1 VFGPSKIVFF
11 GVREGLS
18 AVTSERPDVDVPPRV
33 ADVIVE
39 LAEAEAAEA
48 DARAEAAV
56 AKARAVRLRGRSGEA
71 AGDSGATEA
80 AGDSGAT
87 EGAGDS
93 GAGEDAG
100 ESTGEIR
107 PPRGLSRWRAVALAA
122 AAVVIGAL
130 LALTGLMLVKHNE
143 AAANRAQDREF
154 LEAASEGI
162 VALLSIDHGRAEA
175 DVQRILDLSIGAFRD
190 DFASR
195 AGDFI
200 TTAQKG
206 KAVTKGAVT
215 AAALESAGDD
225 NAVVLVAATSQVTNV
240 SGARDDPRPWRMS
253 VTVSRDEDQWKMSN
267 VEFVP

>member
-1 VFGPSKIVFF
+1 MFGPSKIVFF

-18 AVTSERPDVDVPPRV
+18 AVTSERPDVDVPARV

-56 AKARAVRLRGRSGEA
+56 AKARAVRLRGRSGE
-71 AGDSGATEA
+71 GTGESGAGE
-80 AGDSGAT
+80 SGAT
-87 EGAGDS
+87 EGAGD
-93 GAGEDAG
+93 
-100 ESTGEIR
+100 STGEIR

-200 TTAQKG
+200 ATAQKG

>member
-1 VFGPSKIVFF
+1 M
-11 GVREGLS
+11 
-18 AVTSERPDVDVPPRV
+18 TSERPDVDVPARV

-56 AKARAVRLRGRSGEA
+56 AKARAVRLRGRSGE
-71 AGDSGATEA
+71 
-80 AGDSGAT
+80 
-87 EGAGDS
+87 
-93 GAGEDAG
+93 GAGESA
-100 ESTGEIR
+100 GEIR
-107 PPRGLSRWRAVALAA
+107 PPRGLSRWRAAALAA
-122 AAVVIGAL
+122 AAVAIGAL
-130 LALTGLMLVKHNE
+130 LALTGLMVVKHNE

-200 TTAQKG
+200 ATAQKG

>member
-1 VFGPSKIVFF
+1 MFF

-18 AVTSERPDVDVPPRV
+18 AVTSERSDVDVPAQTRV
-33 ADVIVE
+33 ADVMVE

-48 DARAEAAV
+48 DARAEAAL
-56 AKARAVRLRGRSGEA
+56 AKAKAARLRDISA
-71 AGDSGATEA
+71 PASA
-80 AGDSGAT
+80 
-87 EGAGDS
+87 
-93 GAGEDAG
+93 
-100 ESTGEIR
+100 GEIR
-107 PPRGLSRWRAVALAA
+107 PSRRLSRWRAAALAA
-122 AAVVIGAL
+122 AALLIGAL

-143 AAANRAQDREF
+143 AAATRAQDRK
-154 LEAASEGI
+154 LIEAASEGI
-162 VALLSIDHGRAEA
+162 VALLSIDHDRAEA

-200 TTAQKG
+200 ATAQKG
-206 KAVTKGAVT
+206 KSVTKGAVT
-215 AAALESAGDD
+215 AAALESTGND
-225 NAVVLVAATSQVTNV
+225 NAVVLVAATSQVTNA

>member
-1 VFGPSKIVFF
+1 
-11 GVREGLS
+11 
-18 AVTSERPDVDVPPRV
+18 V

-56 AKARAVRLRGRSGEA
+56 AKARAVRLRVRSGEGA
-71 AGDSGATEA
+71 GESGAGESGATEGAGDSGATEG

-100 ESTGEIR
+100 ESAGQIR

-130 LALTGLMLVKHNE
+130 LALTGLMVVKHNE

>member
-1 VFGPSKIVFF
+1 M
-11 GVREGLS
+11 
-18 AVTSERPDVDVPPRV
+18 TSERPDVDVPARV

-56 AKARAVRLRGRSGEA
+56 AKARAVRLRGRSGE
-71 AGDSGATEA
+71 
-80 AGDSGAT
+80 
-87 EGAGDS
+87 
-93 GAGEDAG
+93 GAGESA
-100 ESTGEIR
+100 GEIR

-200 TTAQKG
+200 ATAQKG

>member
-1 VFGPSKIVFF
+1 M
-11 GVREGLS
+11 
-18 AVTSERPDVDVPPRV
+18 TSERPDVDVPARV

-56 AKARAVRLRGRSGEA
+56 AKARAVRLRGRSGED
-71 AGDSGATEA
+71 AGE
-80 AGDSGAT
+80 SGAT

-100 ESTGEIR
+100 ESAREIR

-200 TTAQKG
+200 ATAQKG

>member
-1 VFGPSKIVFF
+1 M
-11 GVREGLS
+11 
-18 AVTSERPDVDVPPRV
+18 TSERPDVDVPARV

-56 AKARAVRLRGRSGEA
+56 AKARAVRLRGRSGED
-71 AGDSGATEA
+71 AGE
-80 AGDSGAT
+80 SGAT

-100 ESTGEIR
+100 ESGREIR

-200 TTAQKG
+200 ATAQKG

>member
-1 VFGPSKIVFF
+1 M
-11 GVREGLS
+11 
-18 AVTSERPDVDVPPRV
+18 TSERPDVDVPPRV

-56 AKARAVRLRGRSGEA
+56 AKARAVRLRGRSGE
-71 AGDSGATEA
+71 
-80 AGDSGAT
+80 
-87 EGAGDS
+87 GAGDS

-107 PPRGLSRWRAVALAA
+107 PPRGLSRWRAAALAA

>member
-1 VFGPSKIVFF
+1 M
-11 GVREGLS
+11 
-18 AVTSERPDVDVPPRV
+18 TSERPDVDVPARV

-56 AKARAVRLRGRSGEA
+56 AKARAVRLRGRSGE
-71 AGDSGATEA
+71 D

-87 EGAGDS
+87 EG
-93 GAGEDAG
+93 AG

>member
-1 VFGPSKIVFF
+1 M
-11 GVREGLS
+11 
-18 AVTSERPDVDVPPRV
+18 TSERPDVDVPPRV

-107 PPRGLSRWRAVALAA
+107 PPRGLSRWRAAALAA

>member
-1 VFGPSKIVFF
+1 M
-11 GVREGLS
+11 
-18 AVTSERPDVDVPPRV
+18 TSERPDVDVTARV

-56 AKARAVRLRGRSGEA
+56 AKARAVRLRGRSGEG
-71 AGDSGATEA
+71 AGDSGAGE
-80 AGDSGAT
+80 D
-87 EGAGDS
+87 AGDS

-100 ESTGEIR
+100 ESAGEIR

-200 TTAQKG
+200 ATAQKG

>member
-1 VFGPSKIVFF
+1 M
-11 GVREGLS
+11 
-18 AVTSERPDVDVPPRV
+18 TSERPDVDVPARV

-56 AKARAVRLRGRSGEA
+56 AKARAVRLRGRSGE
-71 AGDSGATEA
+71 D

-100 ESTGEIR
+100 ESAGEIR

-130 LALTGLMLVKHNE
+130 LALTGLMVVKHNE

-200 TTAQKG
+200 ATAQKG

>member
-1 VFGPSKIVFF
+1 M
-11 GVREGLS
+11 
-18 AVTSERPDVDVPPRV
+18 TSERPDVDVPARV

-56 AKARAVRLRGRSGEA
+56 AKARAVRLRGRSGE
-71 AGDSGATEA
+71 D

-87 EGAGDS
+87 EG
-93 GAGEDAG
+93 AG

-130 LALTGLMLVKHNE
+130 LALTGLMVVKHNE

-162 VALLSIDHGRAEA
+162 VALLSIDHGRADA

-200 TTAQKG
+200 ATAQKG

>member
-1 VFGPSKIVFF
+1 M
-11 GVREGLS
+11 
-18 AVTSERPDVDVPPRV
+18 TSERPDVDVPARV

-56 AKARAVRLRGRSGEA
+56 AKARAVRLRGRSGE
-71 AGDSGATEA
+71 
-80 AGDSGAT
+80 
-87 EGAGDS
+87 
-93 GAGEDAG
+93 DAG
-100 ESTGEIR
+100 ESAGEIR

-130 LALTGLMLVKHNE
+130 LALTGLMVVKHNE

-200 TTAQKG
+200 ATAQKG

>member
-1 VFGPSKIVFF
+1 M
-11 GVREGLS
+11 
-18 AVTSERPDVDVPPRV
+18 TSERPDVDVPPRV

-71 AGDSGATEA
+71 AGDSGA
-80 AGDSGAT
+80 
-87 EGAGDS
+87 
-93 GAGEDAG
+93 GEDAG

-107 PPRGLSRWRAVALAA
+107 PPRGLSRWRAAALAA

>member
-1 VFGPSKIVFF
+1 VGS
-11 GVREGLS
+11 GLLG
-18 AVTSERPDVDVPPRV
+18 AAICAGAPFV
-33 ADVIVE
+33 
-39 LAEAEAAEA
+39 LARFTDF
-48 DARAEAAV
+48 DAP
-56 AKARAVRLRGRSGEA
+56 
-71 AGDSGATEA
+71 TQ
-80 AGDSGAT
+80 
-87 EGAGDS
+87 
-93 GAGEDAG
+93 
-100 ESTGEIR
+100 
-107 PPRGLSRWRAVALAA
+107 ALAA
-122 AAVVIGAL
+122 AFLWELLPFMVLTSAGAVLRVANEVHGRFTVVALTPLLRAAVVIGAL

>member
-1 VFGPSKIVFF
+1 MFF

-18 AVTSERPDVDVPPRV
+18 AVTSERPDVDVPAQTRV
-33 ADVIVE
+33 ADVMVE

-48 DARAEAAV
+48 DARAEAAL
-56 AKARAVRLRGRSGEA
+56 AKAKAARLRDISA
-71 AGDSGATEA
+71 PASA
-80 AGDSGAT
+80 
-87 EGAGDS
+87 
-93 GAGEDAG
+93 
-100 ESTGEIR
+100 GEIR
-107 PPRGLSRWRAVALAA
+107 PSRRLSRWRAAALAA
-122 AAVVIGAL
+122 AALLIGAL

-143 AAANRAQDREF
+143 AAATRAQDRK
-154 LEAASEGI
+154 LIEAASEGI
-162 VALLSIDHGRAEA
+162 VALLSIDHDRAEA

-200 TTAQKG
+200 ATAQKG
-206 KAVTKGAVT
+206 KSVTKGAVT
-215 AAALESAGDD
+215 AAALESTGND
-225 NAVVLVAATSQVTNV
+225 NAVVLVAATSQVTNA

>member
-1 VFGPSKIVFF
+1 MFF

-18 AVTSERPDVDVPPRV
+18 AVTSERPDVDVPAQTRV
-33 ADVIVE
+33 ADVMVE

-48 DARAEAAV
+48 DARAEAAL
-56 AKARAVRLRGRSGEA
+56 AKAKAARLRDLSA
-71 AGDSGATEA
+71 PAGA
-80 AGDSGAT
+80 
-87 EGAGDS
+87 
-93 GAGEDAG
+93 
-100 ESTGEIR
+100 GEIR
-107 PPRGLSRWRAVALAA
+107 PPRRLSRWRAAAVAA
-122 AAVVIGAL
+122 AALLIGAL

-143 AAANRAQDREF
+143 AAAARTQDRK
-154 LEAASEGI
+154 LIEAASEGI
-162 VALLSIDHGRAEA
+162 VALLSIDHDRAEA

-200 TTAQKG
+200 ATAQKG
-206 KAVTKGAVT
+206 KSVTKGAVT

-225 NAVVLVAATSQVTNV
+225 NAVVLVAATSQVTNA

>member
-1 VFGPSKIVFF
+1 
-11 GVREGLS
+11 
-18 AVTSERPDVDVPPRV
+18 VTSERPDVDVPARV

-56 AKARAVRLRGRSGEA
+56 AKARAVRLRGRSGE
-71 AGDSGATEA
+71 
-80 AGDSGAT
+80 
-87 EGAGDS
+87 
-93 GAGEDAG
+93 DAG
-100 ESTGEIR
+100 ESAGEIR

-130 LALTGLMLVKHNE
+130 LALTGLMVVKHNE

>member
-1 VFGPSKIVFF
+1 M
-11 GVREGLS
+11 
-18 AVTSERPDVDVPPRV
+18 TSERPDVDVPARV

-56 AKARAVRLRGRSGEA
+56 AKARAVRLRGRSGE
-71 AGDSGATEA
+71 
-80 AGDSGAT
+80 
-87 EGAGDS
+87 
-93 GAGEDAG
+93 GAGESA
-100 ESTGEIR
+100 GEIR
-107 PPRGLSRWRAVALAA
+107 PPRGLSRWRAAALAA
-122 AAVVIGAL
+122 AAVAIGAL
-130 LALTGLMLVKHNE
+130 LALTGLMVVKHNE

>member
-1 VFGPSKIVFF
+1 MFF

-18 AVTSERPDVDVPPRV
+18 AVTSKRPDVDVPAQTRV
-33 ADVIVE
+33 ADVLVE

-48 DARAEAAV
+48 DARAEAAL
-56 AKARAVRLRGRSGEA
+56 AKAEAARLRDLSA
-71 AGDSGATEA
+71 PASA
-80 AGDSGAT
+80 
-87 EGAGDS
+87 
-93 GAGEDAG
+93 
-100 ESTGEIR
+100 GEIR
-107 PPRGLSRWRAVALAA
+107 PPRRLPRWRAAALAA
-122 AAVVIGAL
+122 AALLIGAL

-143 AAANRAQDREF
+143 AAAARAQDRK
-154 LEAASEGI
+154 LIEAASEGI
-162 VALLSIDHGRAEA
+162 VALLSIDHDRAEA

-200 TTAQKG
+200 ATAQKG
-206 KAVTKGAVT
+206 KSVTKGAVT
-215 AAALESAGDD
+215 AAALESTGDD
-225 NAVVLVAATSQVTNV
+225 NAVVLVAATSQVTNA

>member
-1 VFGPSKIVFF
+1 M
-11 GVREGLS
+11 
-18 AVTSERPDVDVPPRV
+18 TSERPDVDVPARV

-56 AKARAVRLRGRSGEA
+56 AKARAVRLRVRSGEG
-71 AGDSGATEA
+71 AGESGAGESGATEG

-100 ESTGEIR
+100 ESAGQIR

-130 LALTGLMLVKHNE
+130 LALTGLMVVKHNE
-143 AAANRAQDREF
+143 AAATRAQDREF

-200 TTAQKG
+200 ATAQKG

>member
-1 VFGPSKIVFF
+1 M
-11 GVREGLS
+11 
-18 AVTSERPDVDVPPRV
+18 TSERPDVDVPPRV

-56 AKARAVRLRGRSGEA
+56 AKARAVRLRGRSGE
-71 AGDSGATEA
+71 D

-87 EGAGDS
+87 EG
-93 GAGEDAG
+93 AG

-130 LALTGLMLVKHNE
+130 LALTGLMVVKHNE

>member
-1 VFGPSKIVFF
+1 MFEPSKIVFF

-56 AKARAVRLRGRSGEA
+56 AKARAVRLRGRSGE
-71 AGDSGATEA
+71 
-80 AGDSGAT
+80 
-87 EGAGDS
+87 
-93 GAGEDAG
+93 DAG
-100 ESTGEIR
+100 ESAREIR

-200 TTAQKG
+200 ATAQKG

>member
-1 VFGPSKIVFF
+1 MFF

-18 AVTSERPDVDVPPRV
+18 AVTSERPDVDVPAQTRV
-33 ADVIVE
+33 ADVMVE

-48 DARAEAAV
+48 DARAEAAL
-56 AKARAVRLRGRSGEA
+56 AKAKAARLRDISA
-71 AGDSGATEA
+71 PAGA
-80 AGDSGAT
+80 
-87 EGAGDS
+87 
-93 GAGEDAG
+93 
-100 ESTGEIR
+100 GEIR
-107 PPRGLSRWRAVALAA
+107 PSRRLSRWRAAALAA
-122 AAVVIGAL
+122 AALLIGAL

-143 AAANRAQDREF
+143 AAATRAQDRK
-154 LEAASEGI
+154 LIEAASEGI
-162 VALLSIDHGRAEA
+162 VALLSIDHDRAEA

-200 TTAQKG
+200 ATAQKG
-206 KAVTKGAVT
+206 KSVTKGAVT
-215 AAALESAGDD
+215 AAALESTGDD
-225 NAVVLVAATSQVTNV
+225 NAVVLVAATSQVTNA

>member
-1 VFGPSKIVFF
+1 M
-11 GVREGLS
+11 
-18 AVTSERPDVDVPPRV
+18 TSERPDVDVPARV
-33 ADVIVE
+33 ADVVVE

-56 AKARAVRLRGRSGEA
+56 AKARAVRLRGRSGE
-71 AGDSGATEA
+71 D

-87 EGAGDS
+87 EG
-93 GAGEDAG
+93 AG

-200 TTAQKG
+200 ATAQKG

-225 NAVVLVAATSQVTNV
+225 YAVVLVAATSQVTNV

>member
-1 VFGPSKIVFF
+1 M
-11 GVREGLS
+11 
-18 AVTSERPDVDVPPRV
+18 TSERPDVDVPPRV

-48 DARAEAAV
+48 DARAEAAI
-56 AKARAVRLRGRSGEA
+56 AKARAVRLRGRSGE
-71 AGDSGATEA
+71 D

-87 EGAGDS
+87 EGAG
-93 GAGEDAG
+93 
-100 ESTGEIR
+100 ESTGEIQ

>member
-1 VFGPSKIVFF
+1 M
-11 GVREGLS
+11 
-18 AVTSERPDVDVPPRV
+18 TSERPDVDVPARV

-56 AKARAVRLRGRSGEA
+56 AKARAVRLRGRSGE
-71 AGDSGATEA
+71 D

-100 ESTGEIR
+100 ESGREIR

-130 LALTGLMLVKHNE
+130 LALTGLMVVKHNE

-200 TTAQKG
+200 ATAQKG

>member
-71 AGDSGATEA
+71 AGDSGATEG

-93 GAGEDAG
+93 G
-100 ESTGEIR
+100 STGEIR

>member
-1 VFGPSKIVFF
+1 M
-11 GVREGLS
+11 
-18 AVTSERPDVDVPPRV
+18 TSERPDVDVPARV

-56 AKARAVRLRGRSGEA
+56 AKARAVRLRGRSGE
-71 AGDSGATEA
+71 D

-87 EGAGDS
+87 EG
-93 GAGEDAG
+93 AG

-200 TTAQKG
+200 ATAQKG

>member
-1 VFGPSKIVFF
+1 MFF

-18 AVTSERPDVDVPPRV
+18 AVTSERSDVDVPAQTRV
-33 ADVIVE
+33 ADVMVE

-48 DARAEAAV
+48 DARAEAAL
-56 AKARAVRLRGRSGEA
+56 AKAKAARLRDISA
-71 AGDSGATEA
+71 PASA
-80 AGDSGAT
+80 
-87 EGAGDS
+87 
-93 GAGEDAG
+93 
-100 ESTGEIR
+100 GEIR
-107 PPRGLSRWRAVALAA
+107 PSRRLSRGRAAALAA
-122 AAVVIGAL
+122 AALLIGAL

-143 AAANRAQDREF
+143 AAATRAQDRK
-154 LEAASEGI
+154 LIEAASEGI
-162 VALLSIDHGRAEA
+162 VALLSIDHDRAEA

-200 TTAQKG
+200 ATAQKG
-206 KAVTKGAVT
+206 KSVTKGAVT
-215 AAALESAGDD
+215 AAALESTGND
-225 NAVVLVAATSQVTNV
+225 NAVVLVAATSQVTNA

>member
-1 VFGPSKIVFF
+1 M
-11 GVREGLS
+11 
-18 AVTSERPDVDVPPRV
+18 TSERPDVDVPARV

-39 LAEAEAAEA
+39 LAEAVAAEA

-56 AKARAVRLRGRSGEA
+56 AKARAVRLRGRSGE
-71 AGDSGATEA
+71 
-80 AGDSGAT
+80 
-87 EGAGDS
+87 
-93 GAGEDAG
+93 GAGESA
-100 ESTGEIR
+100 GEIR

-200 TTAQKG
+200 ATAQKG